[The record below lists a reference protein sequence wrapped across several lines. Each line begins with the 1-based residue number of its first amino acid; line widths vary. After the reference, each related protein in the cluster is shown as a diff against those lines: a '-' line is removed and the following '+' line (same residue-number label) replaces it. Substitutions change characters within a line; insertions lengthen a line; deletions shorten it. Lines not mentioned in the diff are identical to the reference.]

1 MVVSHLRSQF
11 TLKISLLDLNKS
23 SFAFP
28 GCWVSLLI
36 LPVGSSDHYS
46 EPFHLCHTGTMR
58 HRRNGNFESSRLL
71 CSSMSRSMDVSY
83 NDSVSIRYILDKLGC
98 CLGSGTRWLW
108 NRSCQEKFDWFV
120 SFPFME
126 FSQASEPSGNNG
138 TLLTCWKSKGVCIPF
153 DLYKFLLFIVSHFWF
168 KILFHILVRDKSS
181 VSVERNFHL
190 FIWWQRL
197 TTDNYIKIPFK
208 PQSFADHSLAVF
220 LLLLGLKVL

>member
-1 MVVSHLRSQF
+1 MVQGGTYTPSSERVDLELFLKWGKKGESLFVEWNRRKDLWMVVSHLRSQF
-11 TLKISLLDLNKS
+11 TFKISLLDLNKS

-83 NDSVSIRYILDKLGC
+83 NDSVSIRYILDKLGY
-98 CLGSGTRWLW
+98 CLGSGPQWLQ

-153 DLYKFLLFIVSHFWF
+153 DLYKFFVHC
-168 KILFHILVRDKSS
+168 
-181 VSVERNFHL
+181 
-190 FIWWQRL
+190 
-197 TTDNYIKIPFK
+197 
-208 PQSFADHSLAVF
+208 
-220 LLLLGLKVL
+220 